1 MESTEAATDA
11 EIEDLCEK
19 LSTPQSEVRRPSKR
33 REGIYYRDG
42 DTDEDPGEHFKL
54 NREADRDLQAVE
66 KIASVEANLQEK
78 TTQEKTTEDQVRL
91 LSFAVAAQQQE
102 MAAMRKAG
110 EQTQALMQQLLL
122 QLQAQTDTAN
132 TTEPTNDQTTQ
143 PTTDYRLPTST
154 TDN

>member
-19 LSTPQSEVRRPSKR
+19 LSTPQSEVRRPTKR

-91 LSFAVAAQQQE
+91 LS
-102 MAAMRKAG
+102 
-110 EQTQALMQQLLL
+110 LLL
-122 QLQAQTDTAN
+122 QLINRRWQRCEKQGSKH
-132 TTEPTNDQTTQ
+132 
-143 PTTDYRLPTST
+143 RH
-154 TDN
+154 